1 MPEKDPDKS
10 QQLKTLLTH
19 PEVFASRTVPLFK
32 VEGEAPKNG
41 LEKILSLFAD
51 VRAGEGIGV
60 VLMMM
65 NIFLVLGA
73 YYLLKTAR
81 ESLILTEQSAEV
93 KSYSAAGQAIV
104 LLMLVPLYG
113 WVATKVNRVKLVAG
127 LTLFFVSHLA
137 VFSLMGATGVKEGVV
152 FYIWVGVFNLFVIS
166 QFWAFANDLYTEGQ
180 GRRLFPLIVLGS
192 SLGALAGAQA
202 AEHMFGEFKMSPYS
216 LMTVAGVVLVFTAA
230 LLAYINAREAK
241 QTPPDMMKEASQPLS
256 TEGAFELIRDDRYL
270 LWIALLTVL
279 LNLVNTNGEYLLGR
293 MLTEQAAARGLA
305 GAAAKQFIGSYYA
318 GYFTWVNALSLIL
331 QAFGVSRIIRHVG
344 IRGSMF
350 FMPILGL
357 LSYSVLAVAP
367 VLRIVKA
374 VKIMENAADYSVQNT
389 VRQALW
395 LPTTREAKYKAKAA
409 VDTLFARSG
418 DVLSA
423 GVVYVGAALMS
434 LGTSGFAWIN
444 VLLIIAWLWVAAQ
457 IAREHRKRTV

>member
-19 PEVFASRTVPLFK
+19 PEVFASRTVPTFK
-32 VEGEAPKNG
+32 VEGEAPKNW
-41 LEKILSLFAD
+41 LEKALSLFAD
-51 VRAGEGIGV
+51 VRAGEGTGV
-60 VLMMM
+60 LLMML

-81 ESLILTEQSAEV
+81 ESLILSEHSAEV

-113 WVATKVNRVKLVAG
+113 WVGTKVNRVKLVAG

-137 VFSLMGATGVKEGVV
+137 VFAMLGSAGVNEDVV

-180 GRRLFPLIVLGS
+180 GRRLFPLIAVGS
-192 SLGALAGAQA
+192 SVGALAGAQA
-202 AEHMFGEFKMSPYS
+202 ADHMFGELKMSPYG
-216 LMTVAGVVLVFTAA
+216 LMTVAGVVLLVTAA
-230 LLAYINAREAK
+230 LVAYINAYAMRQASPEL
-241 QTPPDMMKEASQPLS
+241 TKEAAEPLS
-256 TEGAFELIRDDRYL
+256 TEGALELIRDDRYL
-270 LWIALLTVL
+270 FWIAVLTVL
-279 LNLVNTNGEYLLGR
+279 LNLVNTTGEYLLGR
-293 MLTEQAAARGLA
+293 MLREQAAARGLVD
-305 GAAAKQFIGSYYA
+305 AAAKQFIGQYYA
-318 GYFTWVNALSLIL
+318 GYFSWVNALSLTL

-344 IRGSMF
+344 IRGSLF

-357 LSYSVLAVAP
+357 ISYSVLAVAP
-367 VLRIVKA
+367 VLRIVKG
-374 VKIMENAADYSVQNT
+374 VKILENATDYSVQNT

-395 LPTTREAKYKAKAA
+395 LPTTRESKYKAKAA
-409 VDTLFARSG
+409 VDTFFSRSG

-423 GVVYVGAALMS
+423 GVVYAGTALMS

-444 VLLIIAWLWVAAQ
+444 VLLIMGWLWVAAQ
-457 IAREHRKRTV
+457 IGREHRKRTV